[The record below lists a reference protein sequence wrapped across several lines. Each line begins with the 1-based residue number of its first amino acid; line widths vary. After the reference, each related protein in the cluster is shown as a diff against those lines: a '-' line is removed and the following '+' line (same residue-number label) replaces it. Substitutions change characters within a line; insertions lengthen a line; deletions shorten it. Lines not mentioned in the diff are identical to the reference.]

1 MKKSVY
7 SIVLADD
14 VVEAIDD
21 MAYSLGTSR
30 SNLINQILAERV
42 SMLTPEMRMRDI
54 FDRIGRLMTGG
65 PVNVAQSGGSM
76 IMLKSPLKY
85 KYRPTVNYGIELSR
99 SFEGTVGRLKIS
111 LRTQSD
117 SLIGMIGG
125 FFALW
130 IGIEGKYLRKLFP
143 KGNPWSG
150 GGASFT
156 REFLSPNGP
165 ALSDEQLAEAIGGDI
180 HLLDGC
186 LRLYFEDKTSA
197 ERIEERYKAYLSE
210 GVLVI

>member
-1 MKKSVY
+1 M
-7 SIVLADD
+7 
-14 VVEAIDD
+14 
-21 MAYSLGTSR
+21 
-30 SNLINQILAERV
+30 
-42 SMLTPEMRMRDI
+42 
-54 FDRIGRLMTGG
+54 
-65 PVNVAQSGGSM
+65 
-76 IMLKSPLKY
+76 
-85 KYRPTVNYGIELSR
+85 
-99 SFEGTVGRLKIS
+99 GRLKIS

-165 ALSDEQLAEAIGGDI
+165 ALSDEQLAEAIGGYI
-180 HLLDGC
+180 NLLDGC